1 MDHKMKAD
9 EILKLIDAG
18 YTKAEIEA
26 METTGQDQNQEQ
38 NQDQNQDQNQ
48 GQEKNQ
54 EQNQDQNQGREQNQ
68 DQNQEY
74 KNLENKISET
84 QNQLQQLIK
93 QMQKNNLQTAGINIL
108 PDNVESAADKAMS
121 ELIRPTIKKEGEK

>member
-1 MDHKMKAD
+1 MDHKMKAE

-18 YTKAEIEA
+18 YTKADIEA
-26 METTGQDQNQEQ
+26 METTGQDQNQGQEQ
-38 NQDQNQDQNQ
+38 SQDQSQDQNQ
-48 GQEKNQ
+48 GQEQSQDQSQGQ
-54 EQNQDQNQGREQNQ
+54 EQSQDQSP
-68 DQNQEY
+68 DY

-84 QNQLQQLIK
+84 QNQLKQLIK